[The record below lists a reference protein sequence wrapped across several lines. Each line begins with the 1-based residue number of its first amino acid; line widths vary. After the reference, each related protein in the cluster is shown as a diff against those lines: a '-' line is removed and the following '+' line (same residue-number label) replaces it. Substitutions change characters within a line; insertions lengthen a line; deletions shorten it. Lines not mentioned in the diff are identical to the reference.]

1 MRRTGSIAR
10 GEIDQGDPRGGAR
23 PSTKRR
29 VMKKILPVI
38 MCGGSG
44 TRVWPESRE
53 TLPKQFIPLVGER
66 STFQTTIAM
75 LADPAF
81 ETPLVISNIDYRFLV
96 ADQLRE
102 IGAVADIVLEPTR
115 RDSGPAVAVAA
126 GLATRRAPDT
136 IVVLLAAD
144 HVVRNPAGLVELC
157 KKAAAAAAD
166 GYIVTLGVK
175 PDCPAT
181 GYGYLRPGAPIA
193 PASDVLK
200 LDAFVEKPDRE
211 TAQSYIDA
219 GYFWNSG
226 NFIFRAD
233 VMQAEIAHFEPA
245 IAEAAEA
252 AIDAAEK
259 DLGFLVLNDEAFERA
274 PKKSI
279 DYAVM
284 ESTEKAALIPADIG
298 WSDVGNWR
306 AVWELSDRDS
316 FGNSVRGNGVVMDA
330 KNVHVR
336 SDDTLTTV
344 VGVDDIIVVTTQDAV
359 LVLSHEHGDSV
370 KQLVDQLKRE
380 NRREAG
386 EHKRIFRPWG
396 YYQSIDAGQR
406 YQVKRIVVKPGERLS
421 LQKHFHRAEHW
432 IVVKGTAEV
441 GRDEGVHLVH
451 ENESIYLPI
460 GCKHRLTNPGK
471 IDLELIEVQT
481 GSYLGEDDIVRF
493 EDAYNRG

>member
-1 MRRTGSIAR
+1 MR
-10 GEIDQGDPRGGAR
+10 
-23 PSTKRR
+23 
-29 VMKKILPVI
+29 KIQPVI

-66 STFQTTIAM
+66 STFQTTMQM

-81 ETPLVISNIDYRFLV
+81 ETPIIISNKDYRFLL

-102 IGAVADIVLEPTR
+102 IGAEAEIILEPTR

-126 GLATRRAPDT
+126 GLAARRAPDT
-136 IVVLLAAD
+136 VVVVLAAD
-144 HVVRNPAGLVELC
+144 HVVRDRPGLVQLC
-157 KKAAAAAAD
+157 KKAGEAAAG
-166 GYIVTLGVK
+166 GYIVTLGIK
-175 PDCPAT
+175 PDSPAT

-193 PASDVLK
+193 AGSEVLK
-200 LDAFVEKPDRE
+200 LEAFVEKPDRE
-211 TAQSYIDA
+211 TAQKYIDA
-219 GYFWNSG
+219 GYYWNSG

-233 VMQAEIAHFEPA
+233 VMQSEIAQFEPA
-245 IAEAAEA
+245 MAEAAEA

-259 DLGFLVLNDEAFERA
+259 DLGFLVLDAEAFRRA

-284 ESTEKAALIPADIG
+284 EKTDKAALIPADIG
-298 WSDVGNWR
+298 WSDVGTWR
-306 AVWELSDRDS
+306 AVWELSERDEA
-316 FGNSVRGNGVVMDA
+316 GNSVRGNAVVMDA
-330 KNVHVR
+330 HNVHVR
-336 SDDTLTTV
+336 SEEILTTV
-344 VGVDDIIVVTTQDAV
+344 VGVNDVIVVTTQDAV
-359 LVLSHEHGDSV
+359 LVLSHEHGDQV
-370 KQLVDQLKRE
+370 KQLVDQLKTE

-396 YYQSIDAGQR
+396 YYQSIDGGQR

-432 IVVKGTAEV
+432 IVVRGTAEV
-441 GRDEGVHLVH
+441 GRDEETHLVH

-493 EDAYNRG
+493 QDVYNRG